1 MSTVAAQAT
10 LLEREAHLEPIPVA
24 SRKRLPQDNLVEWDL
39 LDLPVAYYACH
50 HFDT

>member
-1 MSTVAAQAT
+1 MSTATAT
-10 LLEREAHLEPIPVA
+10 LLERQAC
-24 SRKRLPQDNLVEWDL
+24 PQDNLVQWDL